1 MHQLSEGTLRFLWLA
16 TLLQS
21 PGLTALTLLDEPE
34 VSLHPELLSLLAD
47 LLREASGR
55 TQLIVATHSDRLI
68 RFLQPKEVVLMNST
82 DSGMSSLTWGDE
94 LDLGEWLKDYS
105 LDELWR
111 NGRIGARA

>member
-1 MHQLSEGTLRFLWLA
+1 
-16 TLLQS
+16 
-21 PGLTALTLLDEPE
+21 LTALTLLDEPE

-47 LLREASGR
+47 LLREASIR

-68 RFLQPKEVVLMNST
+68 RFLQPKEVMLLNT
-82 DSGMSSLTWGDE
+82 TEEGMTSLTWADD
-94 LDLGEWLKDYS
+94 LDLNEWLEDYS